1 MENNKNKPNMKISSP
16 NDQKHRNTSF
26 VKSFVRIVGY
36 ILIPYYLPLAISILV
51 ISELIG
57 VIEELV

>member
-1 MENNKNKPNMKISSP
+1 MKISSP

-36 ILIPYYLPLAISILV
+36 ILIPYYLPLTISILV

>member
-1 MENNKNKPNMKISSP
+1 MENNKNKPNMKITPP